1 MATCPAAVG
10 LPCARQNTLVFCLS
24 ALCSADVEQQMNSKI
39 QSADVVL
46 KPRRRRRRRAPH
58 VVTAAGNRQA
68 MPSIGQL
75 FASHS
80 SPVYNHHHMPLTA
93 NGNNYPRHCSFSE
106 TGCCCGGWSQMCL
119 RCQQQWKAS
128 VSNFETIQLLDSM
141 LGRCLSSRS
150 VGGGG
155 GGGSDKMAVQQLMRD
170 LMNRRW
176 VGNVTTSTPEQ
187 NGDVAFGKAMSQQQQ
202 IVPAARTMTPEKSAG
217 TPPLNDS
224 LTSYR
229 NGVQSIGNSGGST
242 DRQVDQSWLRR
253 SDHVTS
259 SPQERLAGCRL
270 SDDEISPLSSSS
282 SYLSIAQLCEILAK
296 YNLNNSEAVEQSRF
310 GNVQTSVDSSPL
322 GSGSRSSATSRSP
335 ETSSALAVFDS
346 DQSSSS
352 RLIKAPVRPPTGLC
366 PVTAGCNSIESAAR
380 RYRNAAAVCEP
391 SCTWSGPLPPKMH
404 QNPVYSC
411 KVFVGGVPWDITEP
425 SLVNAFKMFGP
436 VRVEWPGREARYAK
450 SNAKPLTVTRGK
462 GYVYMIFENES
473 SVRALLQK
481 CTRDYSNGSDWYFKL
496 TSRRLRVREVRQVQI
511 IPWIIADSNFILSTD
526 EKLDAKK
533 TVFVGALHGMITAV
547 VLANVMNDLFGG
559 VVYAGIDTDKYK
571 YPIGSGRVTFD
582 NETSYLRAVTAA
594 FVEVKTMKF
603 VKKVQI
609 DPYLEESICSF
620 CQMNPGQYFCRE
632 LMCFRYFCRVCWQT
646 QHALDVMQNHKPL
659 MRNMRR
665 CNLPDTHLPFFDRT
679 NQTAAA
685 MCPMQNFVAY
695 ARPSE
700 EVVSVLATPLEL
712 FSRYICMC
720 AIFSA
725 RPMTIEYMWRPLL
738 LNAKIARWC

>member
-1 MATCPAAVG
+1 
-10 LPCARQNTLVFCLS
+10 
-24 ALCSADVEQQMNSKI
+24 MNN
-39 QSADVVL
+39 
-46 KPRRRRRRRAPH
+46 P
-58 VVTAAGNRQA
+58 
-68 MPSIGQL
+68 
-75 FASHS
+75 
-80 SPVYNHHHMPLTA
+80 
-93 NGNNYPRHCSFSE
+93 
-106 TGCCCGGWSQMCL
+106 
-119 RCQQQWKAS
+119 
-128 VSNFETIQLLDSM
+128 
-141 LGRCLSSRS
+141 
-150 VGGGG
+150 
-155 GGGSDKMAVQQLMRD
+155 
-170 LMNRRW
+170 
-176 VGNVTTSTPEQ
+176 
-187 NGDVAFGKAMSQQQQ
+187 
-202 IVPAARTMTPEKSAG
+202 
-217 TPPLNDS
+217 
-224 LTSYR
+224 
-229 NGVQSIGNSGGST
+229 
-242 DRQVDQSWLRR
+242 
-253 SDHVTS
+253 
-259 SPQERLAGCRL
+259 
-270 SDDEISPLSSSS
+270 
-282 SYLSIAQLCEILAK
+282 
-296 YNLNNSEAVEQSRF
+296 EAVEQSRF

-322 GSGSRSSATSRSP
+322 GSGSHSSATSRSP
-335 ETSSALAVFDS
+335 DTSAALTVFDS
-346 DQSSSS
+346 S
-352 RLIKAPVRPPTGLC
+352 
-366 PVTAGCNSIESAAR
+366 AGCNSIESAAR

-391 SCTWSGPLPPKMH
+391 SCTWSGPLPPKVH

-511 IPWIIADSNFILSTD
+511 IPWIIADSNFILSTE

-632 LMCFRYFCRVCWQT
+632 LMCFRYFCR
-646 QHALDVMQNHKPL
+646 L
-659 MRNMRR
+659 
-665 CNLPDTHLPFFDRT
+665 
-679 NQTAAA
+679 
-685 MCPMQNFVAY
+685 
-695 ARPSE
+695 S
-700 EVVSVLATPLEL
+700 
-712 FSRYICMC
+712 IG
-720 AIFSA
+720 
-725 RPMTIEYMWRPLL
+725 RPLVGCVVYAL
-738 LNAKIARWC
+738 EPRSFLRFDDFPSSLVVRRFDSYAAFRIRCGKI

>member
-1 MATCPAAVG
+1 
-10 LPCARQNTLVFCLS
+10 
-24 ALCSADVEQQMNSKI
+24 
-39 QSADVVL
+39 
-46 KPRRRRRRRAPH
+46 
-58 VVTAAGNRQA
+58 

-75 FASHS
+75 FAAHN
-80 SPVYNHHHMPLTA
+80 SPVYNGHHHATVAPSLVS
-93 NGNNYPRHCSFSE
+93 NGNYPRHCSFSE
-106 TGCCCGGWSQMCL
+106 TGCCCGWAQACL
-119 RCQQQWKAS
+119 RCQQQWRAS
-128 VSNFETIQLLDSM
+128 AANLETMQLLDSM
-141 LGRCLSSRS
+141 LGRCLSARNGLPSKGAYLPAS
-150 VGGGG
+150 PNDGAGS
-155 GGGSDKMAVQQLMRD
+155 SDKTAVQQLMLD
-170 LMNRRW
+170 LMSRRW
-176 VGNVTTSTPEQ
+176 VGDGASSGVEQ
-187 NGDVAFGKAMSQQQQ
+187 NGDAAFGKSMSYQSA
-202 IVPAARTMTPEKSAG
+202 PAARTLTPEKER
-217 TPPLNDS
+217 TPPQNDGRRP
-224 LTSYR
+224 SYG
-229 NGVQSIGNSGGST
+229 NALQSIGSSASSV
-242 DRQVDQSWLRR
+242 DRQGDQSWLRR
-253 SDHVTS
+253 SDHMTS
-259 SPQERLAGCRL
+259 SPQERLAGSRL
-270 SDDEISPLSSSS
+270 SDDEVSPLSSSS

-296 YNLNNSEAVEQSRF
+296 CNISNPEPVDQANHF
-310 GNVQTSVDSSPL
+310 GNAPPSVESSPL
-322 GSGSRSSATSRSP
+322 GSGSHSSATSRSP
-335 ETSSALAVFDS
+335 ETSGLTVFDS
-346 DQSSSS
+346 SDQSPS
-352 RLIKAPVRPPTGLC
+352 RLLKAPPIRPQTAMG

-380 RYRNAAAVCEP
+380 RYRNAAAICEP

-425 SLVNAFKMFGP
+425 SLINAFKMFGP

-481 CTRDYSNGSDWYFKL
+481 CTRDYSSGSDWYFKL

-511 IPWIIADSNFILSTD
+511 IPWVIADSNFIVSTD

-533 TVFVGALHGMITAV
+533 TVFVGALHGMITAI

-632 LMCFRYFCRVCWQT
+632 LMCFRYFCRICWQT

-665 CNLPDTHLPFFDRT
+665 CNLPDTHMPFFDRAA
-679 NQTAAA
+679 QTGAA
-685 MCPMQNFVAY
+685 CPLQNLIAHGAQGLPY
-695 ARPSE
+695 Q
-700 EVVSVLATPLEL
+700 
-712 FSRYICMC
+712 
-720 AIFSA
+720 
-725 RPMTIEYMWRPLL
+725 PMML
-738 LNAKIARWC
+738 